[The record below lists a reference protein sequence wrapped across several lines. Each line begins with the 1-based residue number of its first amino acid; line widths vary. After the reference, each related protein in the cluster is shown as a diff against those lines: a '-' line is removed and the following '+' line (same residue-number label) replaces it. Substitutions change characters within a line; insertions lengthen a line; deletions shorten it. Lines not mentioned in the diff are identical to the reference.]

1 MTQAQEYDLKKSTE
15 FIGPLYPILEAKDG
29 DVLDGVHRFKADHN
43 WPRLKLDHIDS
54 EEKKIAAR
62 LVANLHRRQVSR
74 LEKEDLINALAELY
88 VKQGF
93 KVEGSRDKAQGS
105 NEVAE
110 RIVAATGLGRRTVMA
125 YLRDE
130 FKQNNFARKD
140 PEQHPTQAKAAD
152 IIYNNLKNKD
162 EENPGYAM
170 RVIDRF
176 KEEIKEELLKNP
188 LFRKE
193 VLDMLPKSALQP
205 SRPALVFDPSK
216 DEHVQELM
224 RLNPENFF
232 PETRQRSG
240 AAHHGKIRRK
250 GQEDPC
256 EGYEPLGSLYKVFV
270 EECPNCLC
278 LKCSHVETC
287 LERVRPED

>member
-1 MTQAQEYDLKKSTE
+1 METEDYNLKKSTE
-15 FIGPLYPILEAKDG
+15 LIGPLYPILEAKDG
-29 DVLDGVHRFKADHN
+29 DVLDGVHRFKADHD

-62 LVANLHRRQVSR
+62 LVANFHRRQVSG

-88 VKQGF
+88 VKKGF
-93 KVEGSRDKAQGS
+93 KVEGSREKAQGP

-110 RIVAATGLGRRTVMA
+110 RIVAATGLGRRTVMK

-130 FKQNNFARKD
+130 FKQNNYARND

-193 VLDMLPKSALQP
+193 VLNMLPKSALQP

-216 DEHVQELM
+216 DEHIQELM
-224 RLNPENFF
+224 RLNPEKFF
-232 PETRQRSG
+232 PETRQRHAS
-240 AAHHGKIRRK
+240 HYHGSRKRRK

-256 EGYEPLGSLYKVFV
+256 EGFEPLGSLYKVFV

-278 LKCSHVETC
+278 VKCSYAETC
-287 LERVRPED
+287 IERVRPED